1 MKYKPEELEILKTQG
16 KKALTKYRES
26 NRISLGRMPN
36 RVIESKKYKLK
47 WKKRREENEQLLY

>member
-1 MKYKPEELEILKTQG
+1 MKYEPEELEILKAHG
-16 KKALTKYRES
+16 KKALTKYRKC